1 MLDRRGFL
9 RNTAGGAAALAAA
22 TLISPG
28 CAAEYPQAEMDGV
41 ALQTL
46 TPKQYAVVRAAAEAL
61 LVDVPVSPAEV
72 AASVDRE
79 LALVGDPIEG
89 DMKAVLGLIEHLTIL
104 GGRLRRFTALSP
116 EARLRYLGTWR
127 ESRFKLR
134 RAAFM
139 ALRAVVYYTAYT
151 HDSTRPLTGF
161 EGPWPERYRIPVYPV
176 DFGEVV

>member
-9 RNTAGGAAALAAA
+9 RNTAGGAAALALAGM
-22 TLISPG
+22 ISPG
-28 CAAEYPQAEMDGV
+28 CAAEYPDAVTDGV
-41 ALQTL
+41 TLRTL

-61 LVDVPVSPAEV
+61 LVGLPVSAAAV

-79 LALVGDPIEG
+79 LALVGDPVAG
-89 DMKAVLGLIEHLTIL
+89 DMKAVLGLVEHLTIL

-134 RAAFM
+134 RAAYM
-139 ALRAVVYYTAYT
+139 ALRAVVYYTAYAE
-151 HDSTRPLTGF
+151 DSTRPVTGF
-161 EGPWPERYRIPVYPV
+161 EGPWTERYTIPVYPV